1 MEDFAELLDC
11 AREARAAAY
20 APYSGFAVGAALQVA
35 SGQVFCGCNVEN
47 ASYGL
52 TVCAERVALFTAVA
66 AGVREFAALAVVAD
80 SPEPATPC
88 GACRQV
94 LYEFAPD
101 LQVILANLQG
111 RQKKM
116 RLRELLPEA
125 FDNLTSRLT
134 LSKCSTG
141 KRQMPEK

>member
-1 MEDFAELLDC
+1 MEDYTRLLEC

-20 APYSGFAVGAALQVA
+20 TPYSGFAVGAALQA
-35 SGQVFCGCNVEN
+35 ANGQVFRGCNVEN
-47 ASYGL
+47 VSYGL

-66 AGVREFAALAVVAD
+66 AGVRDFVALAVVTEA
-80 SPEPATPC
+80 PEPATPC

-101 LQVILANLQG
+101 LQVLLANLQG
-111 RQKKM
+111 RQKKV

-125 FDNLTSRLT
+125 FDRFTAENL
-134 LSKCSTG
+134 K
-141 KRQMPEK
+141 

>member
-11 AREARAAAY
+11 ARVARAAAY
-20 APYSGFAVGAALQVA
+20 ASYSGFAVGAALQA
-35 SGQVFCGCNVEN
+35 AGGQIFCGCNVEN
-47 ASYGL
+47 ASYSL
-52 TVCAERVALFTAVA
+52 TVCAERVALFAAVA
-66 AGVREFAALAVVAD
+66 AGVREFSALAVVAD
-80 SPEPATPC
+80 SPEPVAPC

-116 RLRELLPEA
+116 RLRDLLPEA
-125 FDNLTSRLT
+125 FDNSAFELMT
-134 LSKCSTG
+134 SKCRTE

>member
-1 MEDFAELLDC
+1 MEDFAELLGC
-11 AREARAAAY
+11 AREARVAAY
-20 APYSGFAVGAALQVA
+20 ASYSGFAVGAALQA
-35 SGQVFCGCNVEN
+35 AGGQVFCGCNVEN

-52 TVCAERVALFTAVA
+52 TVCAERVALFAAVA
-66 AGVREFAALAVVAD
+66 AGVREFSALAVVAD
-80 SPEPATPC
+80 SPEPVAPC

-116 RLRELLPEA
+116 RLRDLLPEA
-125 FDNLTSRLT
+125 FDNSTFELMT
-134 LSKCSTG
+134 SKCRTG